1 MQPHTRRI
9 LVGLFQAA
17 LIIGVIMGFAAF
29 MQVLNTGYARSF
41 GSD

>member
-9 LVGLFQAA
+9 LVGLLQAA
-17 LIIGVIMGFAAF
+17 LIIAVVMGLAAF

>member
-9 LVGLFQAA
+9 LVGLLQAA
-17 LIIGVIMGFAAF
+17 LIIAVIMGCAAF
-29 MQVLNTGYARSF
+29 MQIMHTGYARSF

>member
-1 MQPHTRRI
+1 MQPNTRRI

-17 LIIGVIMGFAAF
+17 LIIAVIMGCAAF
-29 MQVLNTGYARSF
+29 LQVLNTGYARSF